1 MVNLSCLFPYVLRT
15 LIPYLRCLLRRANH
29 LRLHEMVH
37 FRFQAYY
44 TA

>member
-1 MVNLSCLFPYVLRT
+1 MVDAFFLFPYIFCT
-15 LIPYLRCLLRRANH
+15 LIPYFRYLLRRANH

-37 FRFQAYY
+37 FRFQAYC